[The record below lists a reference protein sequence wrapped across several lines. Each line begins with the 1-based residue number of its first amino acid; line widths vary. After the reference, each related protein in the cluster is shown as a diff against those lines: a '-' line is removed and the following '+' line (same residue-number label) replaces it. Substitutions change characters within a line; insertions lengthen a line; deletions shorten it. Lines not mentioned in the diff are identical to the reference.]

1 MTSKDGSGTVN
12 RFDESNLPVEAR
24 LLRPHYAQPVDPYES
39 SFQSGFDR
47 NTIIEYVYAV
57 LYRKWIVAAIFA
69 VSVSLAGLYAYT
81 ATPSYRSSATIEI
94 EKVFASSSN
103 LNELFSF
110 FGQFDLFYQT
120 QIESLKSRSLAE
132 HFLKLMEQSNST
144 KKDSTKDAAFSEGK
158 QDKPGSSGGDRE
170 AQKRLAV
177 AADSVI
183 SSVTVTPVKGTQLIQ
198 VDMNAD
204 DPALAKRMLENY
216 LEAFIYESRRK
227 RTEVSAKVREW
238 LHKELAETERQLKES
253 EANLLEF
260 SKSHGVVFLDKN
272 PNQSMTALQRAGEAV
287 YQSKDSRR
295 NIEALKDD
303 KEKVLPPQMTNEY
316 LQSLKSQLA
325 GLRSEYTGMKAIYS
339 PDYFKMELLR
349 NKIRSLEEAISEIEK
364 STLDSALESAKKKE
378 AMSTEAYEKSK
389 EEAMSLSALTVQ
401 YDILKKM
408 VDANS
413 QLYVMLL
420 QRSKQAELDNG
431 IMGHNVLVTNPPS
444 LPLAPVY
451 PIKSKIVLIGALLG
465 LFGGIGAAI
474 FLEIFDRSV
483 HSSKEIERRL
493 NIPILGEVPRVGP
506 KDYEEDNEPRT
517 SAVEFLA
524 HKFPTSPFTDSIR
537 IVQNSVSSFIPGET
551 GVVMCVSSALPLE
564 GKTLISVVMG
574 TVIASELKRVLIIDG
589 DLRRPRIHEVFESK
603 NEVPGLSDLIT
614 GKCVDVKEAIHRS
627 QVPGV
632 FYMTSGAHA
641 ENPVALLKTERMQ
654 YIVDE
659 CKKAF
664 DFVILDAPPILGL
677 VDASIISGYADGLI
691 LVTRSGHTPLDI
703 LVQAKESVFRGRG
716 RLLGLVINMA
726 ENKSSGS
733 KYYYNARYNRY
744 YHNKQSA

>member
-1 MTSKDGSGTVN
+1 MTSKDGPGTVN
-12 RFDESNLPVEAR
+12 RFDENNLPVEAR
-24 LLRPHYAQPVDPYES
+24 LLRPHYIQPMDPYES

-47 NTIIEYVYAV
+47 NTVIEYIYAV

-69 VSVSLAGLYAYT
+69 VSVSVAALYAYT
-81 ATPSYRSSATIEI
+81 ATPSFRSSATIEI

-103 LNELFSF
+103 LSELFSF

-120 QIESLKSRSLAE
+120 QIESLKSRRLAE
-132 HFLKLMEQSNST
+132 RFLKLMEQSDPS
-144 KKDSTKDAAFSEGK
+144 KKDPAKDLSVSEGK
-158 QDKPGSSGGDRE
+158 QDKSGTAGEDRE
-170 AQKRLAV
+170 EQQRLAV

-183 SSVTVTPVKGTQLIQ
+183 SRVTVTPVKGTQLIQ
-198 VDMNAD
+198 IDMNAD
-204 DPALAKRMLENY
+204 DPALAKRMLEKY
-216 LEAFIYESRRK
+216 LEAFVDESRRK

-238 LHKELAETERQLKES
+238 LRKELAETEKQLKES

-260 SKSHGVVFLDKN
+260 SKTHGVVFLDKN

-303 KEKVLPPQMTNEY
+303 KEKVLPPQMSNEY

-339 PDYFKMELLR
+339 PDYFKMELMR
-349 NKIRSLEEAISEIEK
+349 NKIRSLEEAISEIEQ

-389 EEAMSLSALTVQ
+389 EEAMNLSALTVQ
-401 YDILKKM
+401 YEILKKM

-444 LPLAPVY
+444 LPLAPMY

-474 FLEIFDRSV
+474 LLEIFDRSV
-483 HSSKEIERRL
+483 HSSKEIEKRL

-506 KDYEEDNEPRT
+506 KDYEEEDEPRP

-551 GVVMCVSSALPLE
+551 GVAMCVSSALPLE
-564 GKTLISVVMG
+564 GKTLISVVMA
-574 TVIASELKRVLIIDG
+574 TVIASELKRVLVIDG

-632 FYMTSGAHA
+632 FYMTSGAHS

-654 YIVDE
+654 YVLDE
-659 CKKAF
+659 CKKDF

-691 LVTRSGHTPLDI
+691 LVTKSGHTPLDI

-716 RLLGLVINMA
+716 RLLGLVLNMT
-726 ENKSSGS
+726 ENKTSGS